1 MILDMIY
8 PPRCPICHDIIDA
21 GYEMICAKCVKMLPV
36 LPDHCCKK
44 CGKPIPEL
52 ENYCHDCKVGEHEFT
67 QGVSVFL
74 YDEIMRASIAYF
86 KYLGRREYGK
96 FYAASIWKYRKQA
109 LSLWKAEVIVPV
121 PVHSSRKAVRGYNQA
136 EVIAKEL
143 GEYMNLPVVIDA
155 VIRCGKTKAQKE
167 LTPEE
172 RKKNLQNA
180 FAKGKNPFP
189 WKRVL
194 LIDDIYTTG
203 STVDAV
209 TRVLKALGGEQIYVV
224 SVCIG
229 RGFVV

>member
-1 MILDMIY
+1 MDMIY
-8 PPRCPICHDIIDA
+8 PPRCPICHDIIES
-21 GYEMICAKCVKMLPV
+21 GYELACEKCMKKLPV
-36 LPDHCCKK
+36 LPIHGCEK
-44 CGKPIPEL
+44 CGKPIDRSERL
-52 ENYCHDCKVGEHEFT
+52 CHDCQGFLHEYT
-67 QGVSVFL
+67 KGTSLFL
-74 YDEIMRASIAYF
+74 YDETMRSSMVYF